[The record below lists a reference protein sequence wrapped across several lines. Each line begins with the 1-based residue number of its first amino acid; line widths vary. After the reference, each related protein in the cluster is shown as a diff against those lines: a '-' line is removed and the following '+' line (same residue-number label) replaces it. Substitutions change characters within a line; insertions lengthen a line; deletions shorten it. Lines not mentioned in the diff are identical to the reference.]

1 MSEFPSSSLAGH
13 YRALA
18 FDAAAAARLIEDPHE
33 KLTMQHIA
41 HAYERLAV
49 IVEKRELASAECVP
63 LALKS

>member
-18 FDAAAAARLIEDPHE
+18 LDAYATARLIEDPHE

-41 HAYERLAV
+41 HGYEHLAV
-49 IVEKRELASAECVP
+49 IVEKRELATSECAS
-63 LALKS
+63 LARKP